1 VKKPDRKWMLAMA
14 LSLAAG
20 AMLAPARPALP
31 RDEPS
36 IAGPYHHGEL
46 VMTLLKKLF
55 GAGGS

>member
-1 VKKPDRKWMLAMA
+1 MA

-20 AMLAPARPALP
+20 AVVAPARPALP